1 MIAANLLRTELSDQ
15 EIDELADFLQGR
27 CLPKGGM
34 NISMLDG
41 YLTAIVSMPEF
52 VPPSH
57 WLPRVWSRVYYDG
70 ANQELAPDN
79 GFVFASAQEEQRMT
93 GFILRR
99 MTEIIG
105 DFERARLQPIFLKR
119 RAEEGVA
126 QPVFADVWCVG
137 YLRGMAVH
145 EDAWEPLVS
154 RRHDDRASLAP
165 IFALALSILTFDS
178 DDDKTDD
185 DNTPKALMSDEKRA
199 EFTERIPSTAC
210 AIHRYWRERQRTPQG
225 TIHRTPLMER
235 SSVRAWI
242 GIDTWSG

>member
-1 MIAANLLRTELSDQ
+1 MIAANLFRTELLRTELSDE
-15 EIDELADFLQGR
+15 EIDELADFLQRR

-70 ANQELAPDN
+70 ANQELAPDD

-105 DFERARLQPIFLKR
+105 DFERARLQPNLPQATRRGGRGPIGVRRCLVRRLPARHGGTRGCVGTAGVPTPRRSRLARADLRAPYRSSLLIRTTTKRLPTTTKR
-119 RAEEGVA
+119 R
-126 QPVFADVWCVG
+126 
-137 YLRGMAVH
+137 
-145 EDAWEPLVS
+145 
-154 RRHDDRASLAP
+154 RR
-165 IFALALSILTFDS
+165 
-178 DDDKTDD
+178 
-185 DNTPKALMSDEKRA
+185 
-199 EFTERIPSTAC
+199 
-210 AIHRYWRERQRTPQG
+210 
-225 TIHRTPLMER
+225 
-235 SSVRAWI
+235 
-242 GIDTWSG
+242 